1 MKNTKDKKWNLEI
14 ILKKLKIYTFTKKR
28 RKKNN
33 QADKTDRFIQNLWCD
48 LGYLNNQLKE
58 YKTKKHEITKE
69 MNVNLKIINE
79 NKKIR
84 EIVTNIQNA
93 IEKDKKEQ
101 NEFIA
106 KYQKLLIVKWQS
118 RKKNES
124 LLKKNKEKMM
134 NSLIWQHMIIIYWF
148 GW

>member
-1 MKNTKDKKWNLEI
+1 M
-14 ILKKLKIYTFTKKR
+14 
-28 RKKNN
+28 
-33 QADKTDRFIQNLWCD
+33 
-48 LGYLNNQLKE
+48 GYLNNQLKE
-58 YKTKKHEITKE
+58 YKIKKHEITKE

-118 RKKNES
+118 RIKNES

-134 NSLIWQHMIIIYWF
+134 NLLIWQHMIIIYWF